1 MEDRE
6 EQETAAPGDDGV
18 DSAVVS
24 DNSADSVVASA
35 DGEAEAVNET
45 SSEAV
50 AEAAGSRRSY
60 GEGRGGGH
68 GGGFH
73 SDGRRGRGRDR
84 DRDRDPADKE
94 FVEKLVKLNR
104 TAKVVKGGRRF
115 SFSALTVI
123 GDRKGNVGYGFGK
136 ANDVSE
142 AVRKSIDKAKRNM
155 VKLPVKNGT
164 IPHEV
169 TGLFKA
175 SRVLLKPACS
185 GTGIIAGGPVRA
197 IMEAGGV
204 TDVLSKSIG
213 ASSQYNVVK
222 ATFDCISKMMD
233 AKTVAKNRGKSLNEM
248 WG

>member
-1 MEDRE
+1 MEGSQDRE
-6 EQETAAPGDDGV
+6 EG
-18 DSAVVS
+18 
-24 DNSADSVVASA
+24 
-35 DGEAEAVNET
+35 
-45 SSEAV
+45 
-50 AEAAGSRRSY
+50 RS
-60 GEGRGGGH
+60 EGRRNRE
-68 GGGFH
+68 
-73 SDGRRGRGRDR
+73 GRERNRDR
-84 DRDRDPADKE
+84 DSGDKE
-94 FVEKLVKLNR
+94 FIEKLVKLNR
-104 TAKVVKGGRRF
+104 TAKVVRGGRRF

-142 AVRKSIDKAKRNM
+142 AIRKSIEKAKRNLVPM
-155 VKLPVKNGT
+155 PVKNGT
-164 IPHEV
+164 IPHEII
-169 TGLFKA
+169 GIFKA

-222 ATFDCISKMMD
+222 ATFDCINKMLD
-233 AKTVAKNRGKSLNEM
+233 ARQVAKNRGKSLKEF

>member
-1 MEDRE
+1 MEDAE
-6 EQETAAPGDDGV
+6 EKEVIADDSDDGV
-18 DSAVVS
+18 
-24 DNSADSVVASA
+24 VAE
-35 DGEAEAVNET
+35 DHGEASV
-45 SSEAV
+45 
-50 AEAAGSRRSY
+50 EAAGPRRSY
-60 GEGRGGGH
+60 GEGRGGR
-68 GGGFH
+68 
-73 SDGRRGRGRDR
+73 DGRRGRGRDR

-142 AVRKSIDKAKRNM
+142 AIRKSIDKAKRNM

-233 AKTVAKNRGKSLNEM
+233 AKAIAKNRGKSLNEL